1 MKQQM
6 RLLIAYDGSACSK
19 EALDD
24 LSRAALPAQCDALVV
39 SVCDAGLPPDV
50 EPAADVAGGAQA
62 LVIARKIETMVEES
76 RSRALKAVDE
86 TRQLVDDAIE
96 HLATNFPGWQ
106 MHGQAMIGDP
116 SLAILKEAVEWNV
129 DLIIVG
135 THARSAF
142 GRLMLGSVSQDVA
155 RAAACSVRIAHRPAE
170 RQDVPIRIVIGL
182 DGPHVQTVLEKVARR
197 RWPAGSAALIV
208 ALDQGTESKEGKTEL
223 TAPQLVASAEEDLR
237 AAAGLHVSTTF
248 AAGEPEK
255 SLIAEAKRFDAD
267 CIFIGADGADDGH
280 DVWSLGTLSS
290 ALLNGAP
297 CSVEV
302 VRQGRA
308 G

>member
-1 MKQQM
+1 MKEQM

-255 SLIAEAKRFDAD
+255 SLIAEAKRFDAE

>member
-1 MKQQM
+1 MKEQM

-19 EALDD
+19 EALND

-50 EPAADVAGGAQA
+50 APAANVGDGAPA
-62 LVIARKIETMVEES
+62 LVIAREIETLVEES
-76 RSRALKAVDE
+76 RSRALKAVDV
-86 TRQLVDDAIE
+86 TRRLVDDAIQ
-96 HLATNFPGWQ
+96 HLTTNFPAWQ

-116 SLAILKEAVEWNV
+116 SLAIIKEAVEWNV
-129 DLIIVG
+129 DLIVVG

-142 GRLMLGSVSQDVA
+142 GRLMLGSVSQEVA

-182 DGPHVQTVLEKVARR
+182 DGPHAQTILEKVARR
-197 RWPAGSAALIV
+197 TWPAGSGALIV
-208 ALDQGTESKEGKTEL
+208 AIDQRTESREGETEL
-223 TAPQLVASAEEDLR
+223 TVPQLVASAKEDLR

-267 CIFIGADGADDGH
+267 CIFIGAGSANDGH
-280 DVWSLGTLSS
+280 DMWGLGTLSS

>member
-19 EALDD
+19 EALND

-96 HLATNFPGWQ
+96 HLAINFPGWQ

-116 SLAILKEAVEWNV
+116 SLAIIKEAVEWNV

-142 GRLMLGSVSQDVA
+142 GRLMLGSVSQEVA

-182 DGPHVQTVLEKVARR
+182 DGPQVQTILEKVARR
-197 RWPAGSAALIV
+197 RWPAGSGALIV
-208 ALDQGTESKEGKTEL
+208 ALDQPTESREGKTEL
-223 TAPQLVASAEEDLR
+223 TVPQLVASAEEDLR

-248 AAGEPEK
+248 ATGEPEK

-267 CIFIGADGADDGH
+267 CIFIGASADDGD
-280 DVWSLGTLSS
+280 DVWRLGTLSS